1 MRNGIIYK
9 SDGNMLIDI
18 YRKTDIFTGLLK
30 EPLTPEE
37 MALIYAVGKKIRE
50 EIGQDG

>member
-9 SDGNMLIDI
+9 SDGDKLIDI
-18 YRKTDIFTGLLK
+18 YRKVDIFTGELK

-37 MALIYAVGKKIRE
+37 MVLIYAVGKKIRE